1 MLDTQYT
8 DTQDLLN
15 RQALV
20 HAWDIEGTQVVCSWS
35 VQQMGCLLSFIAK
48 LIQGFSLI

>member
-20 HAWDIEGTQVVCSWS
+20 HTRDIEGTQVVCSWS
-35 VQQMGCLLSFIAK
+35 VQQMGINL
-48 LIQGFSLI
+48 SLIHI

>member
-1 MLDTQYT
+1 MFDTQHT

-20 HAWDIEGTQVVCSWS
+20 HAWDIEGTQVVCSRS
-35 VQQMGCLLSFIAK
+35 VQQMGFLTYLL
-48 LIQGFSLI
+48 QTV

>member
-20 HAWDIEGTQVVCSWS
+20 HAWDIEGTQVVYSWS
-35 VQQMGCLLSFIAK
+35 VQQMGVT
-48 LIQGFSLI
+48 SLNTELK

>member
-35 VQQMGCLLSFIAK
+35 VQVVCCSKSLLM
-48 LIQGFSLI
+48 

>member
-35 VQQMGCLLSFIAK
+35 VQQMNINVTK
-48 LIQGFSLI
+48 L